1 LGKNLEAEDGEVEAA
16 VVLGVGAEDLLV
28 LGEDGAE
35 VAAGQIGE
43 IDVLPEQMILTAAPG
58 KTIAIRVKLLDLAV
72 FLLPDEMNAC
82 RESRQVS
89 QRKVA
94 FK

>member
-43 IDVLPEQMILTAAPG
+43 IDVLPEQMILTAAPV
-58 KTIAIRVKLLDLAV
+58 TETEPKLEV
-72 FLLPDEMNAC
+72 RTEY
-82 RESRQVS
+82 V
-89 QRKVA
+89 
-94 FK
+94 